1 MIYSIRKAV
10 QYMTKK
16 ILITGSAGFIGFSLA
31 KSLLDKGYYIHGY
44 DCMSDYYDVALK
56 KARNKI
62 LQNYQNFSFTVE
74 ILENQ
79 EVLDKIIT
87 DFRPEIIV
95 HLAAQAGVRYS
106 VEQPRT
112 YLSSNITGTF
122 NIIEAAHKVKV
133 KHLIIASSSSVYG
146 ANKDIPY
153 REIDK
158 AQTQL
163 SIYAATKKSTESIAH
178 SYSNIWRLP
187 ITMLRFFTVY
197 GPWGRP
203 DMALF
208 KFTKGIING
217 EPIDIYNNGEMYRDF
232 TYIDDIV
239 KGIIDLT
246 TVPPKEEKNI
256 DKNDSLSP
264 VAPFRIVNIGNSNQV
279 KLLDFVEA
287 IESYLGK
294 KAIRNYMPMQQ
305 GDVSATWANTD
316 LLKKLTG
323 YAPKTEIKVGI
334 KKFIDW
340 YLSYYKS
347 GKS

>member
-1 MIYSIRKAV
+1 MLCIKQSMV
-10 QYMTKK
+10 KK
-16 ILITGSAGFIGFSLA
+16 FFITGSAGFIGFSLA
-31 KSLLDKGYYIHGY
+31 KSLLDQGHHIHGY
-44 DCMSDYYDVALK
+44 DCMSDYYDVTLK
-56 KARNKI
+56 KARNEI
-62 LQNYQNFSFTVE
+62 LQKYKNYSFTE
-74 ILENQ
+74 DMLENQ
-79 EVLDKIIT
+79 EVVDKVVT
-87 DFRPEIIV
+87 SFKPEIII

-106 VEQPRT
+106 IDQPRT

-122 NIIEAAHKVKV
+122 NIIEVANKVKV

-146 ANKDIPY
+146 ANKNIPY
-153 REIDK
+153 REVDK
-158 AQTQL
+158 TQTQL
-163 SIYAATKKSTESIAH
+163 SVYAATKKSTESIAH

-208 KFTKGIING
+208 KFTKGIIEG
-217 EPIDIYNNGEMYRDF
+217 KPIDIYNKGEMYRDF

-239 KGIIDLT
+239 KGIIGLSS
-246 TVPPKEEKNI
+246 VPPKKEINI
-256 DKNDSLSP
+256 DKDDSLSS

-279 KLLDFVEA
+279 KLLDFVET

-294 KAIRNYMPMQQ
+294 KAICNYMPMQQ

-323 YAPKTEIKVGI
+323 YAPKTDIKEGVR
-334 KKFIDW
+334 KFIDW
-340 YLSYYKS
+340 YFSYYKI
-347 GKS
+347 K

>member
-163 SIYAATKKSTESIAH
+163 SVYAATKKATESIAH
-178 SYSNIWRLP
+178 SYSNIWKLP

-197 GPWGRP
+197 GPWCRP

-208 KFTKGIING
+208 KFTKSIIKG

-239 KGIIDLT
+239 KGINALMS
-246 TVPPKEEKNI
+246 VPPKEEKNI

-287 IESYLGK
+287 LEIYIGK

-305 GDVSATWANTD
+305 GDVPATWANTD

-323 YAPKTEIKVGI
+323 YAPKTDVKDGI
-334 KKFIDW
+334 KKFVDW
-340 YLSYYKS
+340 YTTYYKIN
-347 GKS
+347 